1 MDVFKNGG
9 RDNSGR
15 RKSTPNKWLSQG
27 SLIALAAWAWS
38 GTVAAQQ
45 APDDEARGE
54 GEATAVADI
63 VVVGSQI
70 RGAKTTGALPVS
82 VVTQESMAA
91 VAPVSSGDLFRTI
104 PQVGDVAFNEQATGG
119 ANSTRGDVS
128 SVSLR
133 GLGLGNTLLLING
146 RRVVLHPTSQAVT
159 GIVDSQVP
167 VFGYN
172 ANAIPV
178 AGLARL
184 EVLRDGAAALYG
196 SDAVAGV
203 VNNVLDANFNGREM
217 SVQYGGA
224 EGTSQRE
231 LEISG
236 IIGSGFANGRGNISL
251 FGGYSDR
258 SRLYARDLD
267 YLASSDR
274 SAYVAGTSFEG
285 VAAFDSRSTSS
296 PWGVFQ
302 SPARLGVISS
312 NGVAITNSSGFFHMQ
327 PSTNPGCQLIS
338 STPGVC
344 YDDGNITTSVADRN
358 TRFDANR
365 TFRDISVI
373 GSSERLNLFSFVNYE
388 LSDTLEFFGEAGL
401 YHAETSDI
409 GGPGGVSTTNPITIP
424 ANAYWNPFGPI
435 GSPNRL
441 PGLNIPIE
449 GVPLTINSYNIVD
462 AGTREVA
469 VTNAQY
475 RFLAGL
481 RGAFGAWNWESAV
494 LHSWATA
501 KDVSDNVSNTLFQ
514 KALSGTTA
522 EAYNPFTG
530 GDPANPSVGAGSL
543 NNQATIDSFL
553 IKSIRKT
560 RTSLSLWDLKLSNA
574 SLFTLPG
581 GGDVGMATGIEFR
594 RETFDDDRDP
604 RQDGTITYTDAVT
617 GLTYND
623 TGQSISPDVSGQRNV
638 FSAYGELAAAIVRP
652 ENNIPLVR
660 ALDIQLAAR
669 YENYSDV
676 GDIAKPK
683 VAVSWDMFD
692 GLRLRTSWSQGF
704 RAPNLE
710 VINLTM
716 LSRSQPGRDYVLCEA
731 DLRAGRIANFSQC
744 NRPAALVREMIG
756 NPDLKPE
763 ESESLSYG
771 AVLTPPL
778 PSGWGDLT
786 VTVDRWKIEQTNA
799 VGLLNAQDAVNLDYL
814 MRVRG
819 SRNPDVQRLEPTADE
834 IALYAGTGLDP
845 AGQLLNMQLTFENFL
860 PITVEGLD
868 INFDYRLRDTM
879 WGDFSVNLNSAQMI
893 RYHMAPNSV
902 GEELAQGQRNGEINA
917 SLPITAGGDFVGKN
931 GRPRWRHALNLN
943 WSQGPVRVGAFVK
956 YTDKVDIIDVVDA
969 GNNPFVVKSQTSVNL
984 FGSYRFGRSEGFVGD
999 ASLQLG
1005 VRNVF
1010 NDDPPFAPS
1019 GYLAALYQPQPR
1031 YWYVN
1036 IRKNF

>member
-1 MDVFKNGG
+1 MSAFEARDLGAGG
-9 RDNSGR
+9 LRGGKR
-15 RKSTPNKWLSQG
+15 RQWLAQA
-27 SLIALAAWAWS
+27 SLSALAALAWA
-38 GTVAAQQ
+38 GAAQAQQ
-45 APDDEARGE
+45 ASDEAAAVGE
-54 GEATAVADI
+54 PTTVEDI
-63 VVVGSQI
+63 IVIGSQI

-203 VNNVLDANFNGREM
+203 VNNVLDADFQGREI

-231 LEISG
+231 LEVSG
-236 IIGSGFANGRGNISL
+236 IMGTDFANGRGNISL

-274 SAYVAGTSFEG
+274 SAFVVGTPFEG

-302 SPARLGVISS
+302 SPASLGVIRS
-312 NGVAITNSSGFFHMQ
+312 NGVAITNASGLFHMQ
-327 PSTNPGCQLIS
+327 PSTNPGCQLAS
-338 STPGVC
+338 ATPGVC
-344 YDDGNITTSVADRN
+344 FDDGNLTTAVADRN
-358 TRFDANR
+358 TRFDTAR
-365 TFRDISVI
+365 SFSEISTL
-373 GSSERLNLFSFVNYE
+373 GSAERVNLFSFVNYE
-388 LSDTLEFFGEAGL
+388 LSDNLAFFGEVGF
-401 YHAETSDI
+401 YHAQTSDI
-409 GGPGGVSTTNPITIP
+409 GAPGGVGTANPITIP
-424 ANAYWNPFGPI
+424 ANAYWNPFGPV

-441 PGLNIPIE
+441 AGLNIPVE
-449 GVPLTINSYNIVD
+449 GVPLTINAYNIID
-462 AGTREVA
+462 AGPREVE

-475 RFLAGL
+475 RFLGGL
-481 RGAFGAWNWESAV
+481 RGSFGSWDWESAL

-522 EAYNPFTG
+522 DAYNPFTG
-530 GDPANPSVGAGSL
+530 GDPANPSVGDSTP
-543 NNQATIDSFL
+543 NSQAIIDTFL
-553 IKSIRKT
+553 IKSVRKS

-574 SLFTLPG
+574 GLFTLPG
-581 GGDVGMATGIEFR
+581 GGDVGMAAGIELR
-594 RETFDDDRDP
+594 RETFEDDRDP
-604 RQDGTITYTDAVT
+604 RQDGTITYTNAVT

-623 TGQSISPDVSGQRNV
+623 TGQSISPDVSGERNV
-638 FSAYGELAAAIVRP
+638 FSAYAELAAPIIRP
-652 ENNIPLVR
+652 ENGIPLVH
-660 ALDIQLAAR
+660 ALDVQIAGR
-669 YENYSDV
+669 FESYSDV

-683 VAVSWDMFD
+683 VAASWDLFD
-692 GLRLRTSWSQGF
+692 GLRLRSSWSQGF

-756 NPDLKPE
+756 NPNLKPE
-763 ESESLSYG
+763 ESESFSYG

-778 PSGWGDLT
+778 PEGFGALT
-786 VTVDRWKIEQTNA
+786 ITVDRWRIEQENA
-799 VGLLNAQDAVNLDYL
+799 VGLINAQDAVNLDYL
-814 MRVRG
+814 LRVRG
-819 SRNPDVQRLEPTADE
+819 SRNPNVQRLDPTADE
-834 IALYAGTGLDP
+834 IALYAGTGLAP

-868 INFDYRLRDTM
+868 VNVDYRLRDTPL
-879 WGDFSVNLNSAQMI
+879 GDFSVNLNSAQML
-893 RYHMAPNSV
+893 RYYMAPNSV
-902 GEELAQGQRNGEINA
+902 GEELAEGQRNGEINA
-917 SLPITAGGDFVGKN
+917 GLPITAGGDFVGKS
-931 GRPRWRHALNLN
+931 GRPRWRHSLNLT
-943 WSQGPVRVGAFVK
+943 WAYGPARVGAFIK
-956 YTDKVDIIDVVDA
+956 YTDAVDVIDVVDA
-969 GNNPFVVKSQTSVNL
+969 NNNPFVVKSQTSVNL
-984 FGSYRFGRSEGFVGD
+984 FGSYRFEEGAGFIRD
-999 ASLQLG
+999 ASVQVG
-1005 VRNVF
+1005 VRNLF
-1010 NDDPPFAPS
+1010 NDDPPFAPN

-1031 YWYVN
+1031 YWYLN
-1036 IRKNF
+1036 IRKSF